1 MTRDLWSPSQTEPL
15 TALKPVQRLIVIGDL
30 HLGRG
35 DPETG
40 FSGTPADLTRALDR
54 LETEADL
61 VILNGDI
68 YDLDRGRFPTAQGW
82 EYRALRPRWTAVEA
96 IISRAHMRAT
106 AGNHDA
112 ALYGKTLGGA
122 KVTAGYRVQVG
133 DLHVQIEHGHR
144 FDAWL
149 KQRRRFTSSVTWLS
163 GLVSQGPLRPIYNL
177 LRTLESATTDDDDG
191 GPAER
196 AALWLHGH
204 RGDPLDLLIIGHT
217 HRHLAERVGLR
228 WLLNPG
234 ASTCL
239 PLRALRIDGKT
250 KTAEF
255 GEVDAE
261 RGFILNQRLALSDTI
276 GNASDRSE

>member
-1 MTRDLWSPSQTEPL
+1 MKRELWSPSETEPL
-15 TALKPVQRLIVIGDL
+15 TVLQPVQRLIVIGDL

-40 FSGTPADLTRALDR
+40 FADSPADLTRTLDR

-82 EYRALRPRWTAVEA
+82 EYRALRPRWAAVEA
-96 IISRAHMRAT
+96 LLARAHMRAT

-112 ALYGKTLGGA
+112 ALYGRMLGGG
-122 KVTAGYRVQVG
+122 KVTAGYRLQVGALDVQV
-133 DLHVQIEHGHR
+133 EHGHR

-163 GLVSQGPLRPIYNL
+163 GLVSQGPLRPIYKL
-177 LRTLESATTDDDDG
+177 LRTLESATTDDDLG

-196 AALWLHGH
+196 AARWLQEE
-204 RGDPLDLLIIGHT
+204 RGPVDLLIIGHT
-217 HRHLAERVGLR
+217 HRRLAERVGAR

-234 ASTCL
+234 ASTRL
-239 PLRALRIDGKT
+239 PLRALRIDGSAE
-250 KTAEF
+250 TAEF

-261 RGFILNQRLALSDTI
+261 RGFIVNQRLALSDTI
-276 GNASDRSE
+276 GNANGRGE